1 MPANESLIL
10 VLVLFKL
17 RYVSVIRASGSEVY
31 NHLSRDFLHRHYCE
45 AWMKLGEQILR
56 YRAENFID

>member
-17 RYVSVIRASGSEVY
+17 RYVSTIRASGSEVY
-31 NHLSRDFLHRHYCE
+31 NHLSKDFLHRRYCE
-45 AWMKLGEQILR
+45 AWKKLGEQILQ
-56 YRAENFID
+56 YRKENLID